1 MESKKHLI
9 TRTLVVI
16 LLLGAVGCA
25 LISARSV
32 KQFPLLDN
40 EIGEA
45 SGLAASRKL
54 PGILYTHND
63 SGGEPIVYA
72 VNHHGMLASRIR
84 LEGVKNR
91 DWEDIAVGPDP
102 ASQKSCVFVGEIG
115 DNGARYKSV
124 FVYRFAEPELSDT
137 LISIRNPDKI
147 EIVYEDGPRDAE
159 ALFVD
164 PKNGD
169 ICIISKREAEV
180 GFYRVKY
187 PYSLKDVNQAVKEAT
202 LPMTYV
208 TAADISPNGKYIL
221 VKTYTGVFRYKR
233 GSGKGIAAAL
243 KSKPKAMPYQL
254 EPQGEAIAWDARGKS
269 YFTLSESADDK
280 AATLYHYK

>member
-1 MESKKHLI
+1 VHQF
-9 TRTLVVI
+9 
-16 LLLGAVGCA
+16 LLA
-25 LISARSV
+25 
-32 KQFPLLDN
+32 DN

-45 SGLAASRKL
+45 SGLAASRQL

-72 VNHHGMLASRIR
+72 LNAKGMLAARIR

-102 ASQKSCVFVGEIG
+102 ATGQDCVFVGDIG
-115 DNGARYKSV
+115 DNAARYGSV
-124 FVYRFAEPELSDT
+124 YLFRFTEPALEDT
-137 LISIRNPDKI
+137 LIVIPDPARI

-159 ALFVD
+159 ALFID
-164 PKNGD
+164 SRSGD
-169 ICIISKREAEV
+169 IGIISKREAEV

-187 PYSLKDVNQAVKEAT
+187 PYSLTEVNTAVREAT

-208 TAADISPNGKYIL
+208 TAADISPNGKYLL
-221 VKTYTGVFRYKR
+221 VKTYTGISRFKR
-233 GSGKGIAAAL
+233 GTRQNIAQAL
-243 KSKPKAMPYQL
+243 LGKPKILPYQL
-254 EPQGEAIAWDARGKS
+254 EPQGEAVAWDAAGKS

-280 AATLYHYK
+280 PANLYHYR